1 MRHDAPREQFL
12 AVAERL
18 RDRLPDVE
26 VLVVAGVDGID
37 IYRPEEG

>member
-1 MRHDAPREQFL
+1 MRHDAPHEQLL

-37 IYRPEEG
+37 IHRPEEG